1 MYRRGFLYT
10 LSANYNSMVER
21 LIVAKGLREKWK
33 KDYYRS
39 GECERTRREETK
51 LKRAQL
57 IVAILT
63 EAVHDIF

>member
-1 MYRRGFLYT
+1 
-10 LSANYNSMVER
+10 MVER